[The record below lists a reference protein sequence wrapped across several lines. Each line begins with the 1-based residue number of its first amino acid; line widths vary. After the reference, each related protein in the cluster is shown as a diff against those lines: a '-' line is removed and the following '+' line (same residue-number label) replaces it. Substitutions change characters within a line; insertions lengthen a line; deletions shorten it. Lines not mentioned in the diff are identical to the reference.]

1 MARLDDQ
8 LAEVLA
14 YMNAGEHH
22 KATEL
27 IMRLIAAHS
36 KKPEVWLAGFDVMA
50 VMGNRGRALAYLDG
64 LDRCNKAD
72 SGKYHSGSQLEEI
85 GWYAAGVA
93 RETER
98 YRRNA
103 GTIFGLW
110 SALDLVSLHSA
121 LGEYE
126 EVMDYSARATAT
138 FNELRLKSIPTSI
151 SLLETT
157 ITFSDYSGSMRPAQ
171 LAELLGQQRLWTEVM
186 RVSSI
191 PQHWAARDSPGG
203 PLCVVFIASNLRL
216 LEFECFLSPLLRGLN
231 GGRITPHLLQLE
243 DHQDDRTAA
252 LKKLAEIKGG
262 SFTQMPNA
270 TAGELVAFVR
280 EELGAHVAI
289 DLAGLGPGS
298 RSDALAEQYAQV
310 QLGWLGY
317 PNSTGVASVH
327 GRIVDAITD
336 PIDTPW
342 ELPERRLRMPGA
354 CVCYQPSVL
363 DAAISLEALAREPSP
378 EATKQVVFGV
388 FTIARS
394 LSSRCVELWAEAL
407 KAAHGTRLV
416 IRPHGMDDQESRERL
431 AKRMEFILTRC
442 GVADAKER
450 LMVVTPIEDA
460 QDRLEM
466 YRNVDIM
473 LDTYPYCSTI
483 ATCEAMWMNVPV
495 ITLALPDGPHAS
507 RIGASLLHAA
517 GHDELVARSPEDF
530 GRIAAELAADRPRLA
545 GLHKTLREEML
556 SSKLCDA
563 KLFAKRWEDVVIGA
577 WEQRAK

>member
-1 MARLDDQ
+1 
-8 LAEVLA
+8 
-14 YMNAGEHH
+14 MNAGEHR

-27 IMRLIAAHS
+27 VTRLIAAHP

-50 VMGNRGRALAYLDG
+50 VTGNRGRALAYLDG

-72 SGKYHSGSQLEEI
+72 PGKYHSGSQLEEI

-98 YRRNA
+98 YKRNA

-110 SALDLVSLHSA
+110 SALDLLSLHSA

-126 EVMDYSARATAT
+126 EVMEYSARATAT
-138 FNELRLKSIPTSI
+138 FNELRLESIPTSI

-157 ITFSDYSGSMRPAQ
+157 ITFNDYSGRMHPAQ
-171 LAELLGQQRLWTEVM
+171 LAELLGQQRLWTDVL

-191 PQHWAARDSPGG
+191 PQHWAARDSAGG
-203 PLCVVFIASNLRL
+203 PLCAVFIASNLRL
-216 LEFECFLSPLLRGLN
+216 LEFECFLSPLLRGLD

-243 DHQDDRTAA
+243 NHQDDRTAA

-298 RSDALAEQYAQV
+298 RSDALAVQYAQV

-317 PNSTGVASVH
+317 PNSTGIASVR

-354 CVCYQPSVL
+354 FVCYAPSAD
-363 DAAISLEALAREPSP
+363 DALIPLEALGRELSP
-378 EATKQVVFGV
+378 DATKQIVFGV
-388 FTIARS
+388 FGTARFFS
-394 LSSRCVELWAEAL
+394 TRCIELWAEAL
-407 KAAHGTRLV
+407 KAAHGTRIV
-416 IRPHGMDDQESRERL
+416 VCPHGMDDEESRKRL
-431 AKRMEFILTRC
+431 ANRLELVMTRC
-442 GVADAKER
+442 GVVDAENR
-450 LMVVTPIEDA
+450 VMVVTPIGDVV
-460 QDRLEM
+460 DRVEM
-466 YRNVDIM
+466 YQNVDIM
-473 LDTYPYCSTI
+473 LDTHPYCGMVTM
-483 ATCEAMWMNVPV
+483 CEALWMNVPV

-507 RIGASLLHAA
+507 RIGASLLRAA
-517 GHDELVARSPEDF
+517 GHDELVARSPEEF

-556 SSKLCDA
+556 SSELCDA
-563 KLFAKRWEDVVIGA
+563 KLFAKRWEEVVIGA